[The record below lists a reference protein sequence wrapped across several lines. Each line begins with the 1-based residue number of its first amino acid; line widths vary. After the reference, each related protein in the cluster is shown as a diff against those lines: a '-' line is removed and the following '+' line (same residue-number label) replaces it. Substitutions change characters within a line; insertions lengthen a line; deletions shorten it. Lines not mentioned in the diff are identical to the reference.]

1 MSVPTKN
8 PHTDYH
14 AAHRR
19 LEATLIPRLMSAVH
33 DLASNANARVGSKRG
48 AMGQVPF
55 DCSLADCCD
64 YTQNNGQRHLSALA
78 KAMDSNAG
86 KSIDEIIRSSSKLI
100 LVDLGSGPGLSWLLF
115 YYALLQRQIISE
127 ISVINIDH
135 ASQMHHI
142 ARTFKHIT
150 TLEYPETDDINFRFS
165 KETSLIDSFTTSELD
180 SNTSVLI
187 ILNHVVNQTSRTNE
201 SVPDFIKNALESAS
215 RLAQRAN
222 TKKIVGVSI
231 EPRRM
236 RGAFGQDGLLS
247 CLTPYGGV
255 MLGQSEIPGDRAG
268 KSVISFRF

>member
-1 MSVPTKN
+1 MSVPTN
-8 PHTDYH
+8 ASHNDYQ
-14 AAHRR
+14 AAHGR
-19 LEATLIPRLMSAVH
+19 LEATLIPRLMIEVH
-33 DLASNANARVGSKRG
+33 NLANAANARVGSKRG

-64 YTQNNGQRHLSALA
+64 YTQNNGRRHLSALG
-78 KAMDSNAG
+78 KAMDSTAG
-86 KSIDEIIRSSSKLI
+86 KSLDEIIRSSSKLI

-135 ASQMHHI
+135 ANQMHHI

-150 TLEYPETDDINFRFS
+150 TLEHPETDDVNFRFS

-180 SNTSVLI
+180 SDTSVLI

-255 MLGQSEIPGDRAG
+255 ILGQSEIPGDRAG

>member
-1 MSVPTKN
+1 MSDRANVPPTN
-8 PHTDYH
+8 YQTEHG
-14 AAHRR
+14 R
-19 LEATLIPRLMSAVH
+19 LEETLIPKLMSAVSE
-33 DLASNANARVGSKRG
+33 LSSSANARVGSKRG

-55 DCSLADCCD
+55 DCSLSDCCD
-64 YTQNNGQRHLSALA
+64 YTQNNGRRHLLALA

-150 TLEYPETDDINFRFS
+150 TLEYPETDDISFRFS

-187 ILNHVVNQTSRTNE
+187 ILNHVVNQTSRTIE

-231 EPRRM
+231 EPRGM

-255 MLGQSEIPGDRAG
+255 ILGQSEIPGDRAG